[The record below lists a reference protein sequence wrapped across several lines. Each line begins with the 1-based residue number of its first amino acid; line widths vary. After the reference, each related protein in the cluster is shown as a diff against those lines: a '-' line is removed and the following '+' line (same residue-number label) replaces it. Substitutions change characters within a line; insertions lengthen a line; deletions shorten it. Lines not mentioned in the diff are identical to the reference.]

1 MRSCPPTPRSGH
13 EVLSTDAALRAERI
27 ACRLRHIIYAAT
39 PIKKEEYL
47 TSAAV
52 MQGVEIQEEDGIIE
66 IKLPCLLP
74 KRKQRQSTEFL
85 LDPFTAALAQFAKSH
100 AMPRS
105 TRSQRRWPS
114 LPRATPCRACVT
126 VLSASPMCIAK
137 TCPSKGYGTMT
148 TWS

>member
-1 MRSCPPTPRSGH
+1 MDRAILSKRITSILSDISRLNSALYALNTTDIQRYPENY

-85 LDPFTAALAQFAKSH
+85 LDPFTAALAA
-100 AMPRS
+100 
-105 TRSQRRWPS
+105 
-114 LPRATPCRACVT
+114 LPGCGCAR
-126 VLSASPMCIAK
+126 
-137 TCPSKGYGTMT
+137 
-148 TWS
+148 